1 MPSAGCVRTSVIDT
15 SDMNAKLYI
24 SNLSYSSTEE
34 SLKEAVG
41 AVAEVESV
49 RIITDRETGRSR
61 GFGFVELKNA
71 EDLQKAIDALN
82 GKDVDGREIRVAEAQ
97 ERTERPARGG
107 NGGGYN
113 NRDRGDNDGYRR
125 SY

>member
-1 MPSAGCVRTSVIDT
+1 
-15 SDMNAKLYI
+15 MNAKLYI
-24 SNLSYSSTEE
+24 SNLSYSSTED
-34 SLKEAVG
+34 SLKEAVS

-61 GFGFVELKNA
+61 GFGFVELK
-71 EDLQKAIDALN
+71 DGSKLQAVIDALN

-97 ERTERPARGG
+97 ERTDRPARSGG
-107 NGGGYN
+107 NGGGGGGY
-113 NRDRGDNDGYRR
+113 NRDRGNGGGGFTR

>member
-1 MPSAGCVRTSVIDT
+1 
-15 SDMNAKLYI
+15 MNAKLYI
-24 SNLSYSSTEE
+24 SNLSYSSTED

-71 EDLQKAIDALN
+71 EDLQKAIEALN

-97 ERTERPARGG
+97 ERTDRPERSGNSGG
-107 NGGGYN
+107 GGGGGYN
-113 NRDRGDNDGYRR
+113 NRDRGGSNDGYRR

>member
-1 MPSAGCVRTSVIDT
+1 
-15 SDMNAKLYI
+15 MNAKLYI
-24 SNLSYSSTEE
+24 SNLSYTSTED
-34 SLKEAVG
+34 SLKEAVS

-61 GFGFVELKNA
+61 GFGFVELKDA
-71 EDLQKAIDALN
+71 SKLQAVIDALN

-97 ERTERPARGG
+97 ERTDRPARSGG
-107 NGGGYN
+107 NGGGGGY
-113 NRDRGDNDGYRR
+113 NRDRGNQGGGGYTR